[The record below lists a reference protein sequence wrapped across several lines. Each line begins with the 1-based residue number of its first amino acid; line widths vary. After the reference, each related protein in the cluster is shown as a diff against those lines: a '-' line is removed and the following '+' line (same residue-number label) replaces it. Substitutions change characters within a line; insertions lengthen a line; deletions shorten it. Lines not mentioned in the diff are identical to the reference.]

1 VTDSGK
7 IVVVIGDVMNDV
19 VVDPLGPVFPDSDTV
34 SRIRR
39 VAGGSGAN
47 QAAWL
52 GYLGVRC
59 RFIGRVGRNDADRH
73 RSAFVAAFVEPML
86 AVDDEVDTGTVVSVV
101 GADRRSMYS
110 DRGAN
115 ARLGPADLPDTALAD
130 AGLLHLSGY
139 VLFAEPSRTA
149 VIEFRDRAVRRGC
162 AVSVDP
168 SSESLLRAAGP
179 ESFLAATAGADLCFP
194 NVDEARALSDRADPV
209 DAARALTA
217 YYGTVIVTLGPAG
230 CVVAQRDVEPLV
242 VAAPK
247 ASIVDPTGAGDAFSA
262 AYLRGWLDG
271 ADPQLCARN
280 GVEAGARCAG
290 RIGGRPPV
298 DRVAG

>member
-1 VTDSGK
+1 MTDRGE
-7 IVVVIGDVMNDV
+7 IVVVVGDVMNDV

-52 GYLGVRC
+52 GYLGARC
-59 RFIGRVGRNDADRH
+59 RFVGRVGRNDADRH
-73 RSAFVAAFVEPML
+73 RSEFVAACVEPML

-101 GADRRSMYS
+101 GAERRSMYS

-139 VLFAEPSRTA
+139 ALFTEPSRAA

-168 SSESLLRAAGP
+168 SSEALLRAAGT

-230 CVVAQRDVEPLV
+230 CVVARHRRCPRWTRPARVTRSV
-242 VAAPK
+242 RR
-247 ASIVDPTGAGDAFSA
+247 TCGAGSTVPIHSCAPGTASRPVPGAQAGSA
-262 AYLRGWLDG
+262 A
-271 ADPQLCARN
+271 
-280 GVEAGARCAG
+280 G
-290 RIGGRPPV
+290 RRSIGSPGE
-298 DRVAG
+298 

>member
-1 VTDSGK
+1 
-7 IVVVIGDVMNDV
+7 MNDV

-73 RSAFVAAFVEPML
+73 RSAFVAACVEPML
-86 AVDDEVDTGTVVSVV
+86 AVDDEVDTGTVVSIV
-101 GADRRSMYS
+101 GAERRSMYS

-115 ARLGPADLPDTALAD
+115 ARLGPADLPDTALAE

-139 VLFAEPSRTA
+139 VLFAEPSRAA

-168 SSESLLRAAGP
+168 SSEALLRRGRHGIVPRGDGGRGPVLPERRRGAGTVRPGRSGRRGAGP
-179 ESFLAATAGADLCFP
+179 HGVLRHGDR
-194 NVDEARALSDRADPV
+194 DARPRRLR
-209 DAARALTA
+209 
-217 YYGTVIVTLGPAG
+217 GGPAG
-230 CVVAQRDVEPLV
+230 RR
-242 VAAPK
+242 AARR
-247 ASIVDPTGAGDAFSA
+247 
-262 AYLRGWLDG
+262 RGTDG
-271 ADPQLCARN
+271 
-280 GVEAGARCAG
+280 VH
-290 RIGGRPPV
+290 GGP
-298 DRVAG
+298 DRRG

>member
-1 VTDSGK
+1 MV
-7 IVVVIGDVMNDV
+7 GDVMNDV
-19 VVDPLGPVFPDSDTV
+19 VVDPLGPVFADSDTV

-52 GYLGVRC
+52 GYLGARC
-59 RFIGRVGRNDADRH
+59 RFVGRVGRDDAGRH
-73 RSAFVAAFVEPML
+73 RTAFVAAGVEPML
-86 AVDDEVDTGTVVSVV
+86 AVDDEVGTGTVVSLV
-101 GADRRSMYS
+101 GAERRSMYS

-115 ARLGPADLPDTALAD
+115 ARLGPADLPDAALAD

-149 VIEFRDRAVRRGC
+149 VIEFRDRAVRGGC

-168 SSESLLRAAGP
+168 SSEAGLRAAGT

-194 NVDEARALSDRADPV
+194 NVDEARALSDRADPI

-230 CVVAQRDVEPLV
+230 CVVAGRDSEPLV

-247 ASIVDPTGAGDAFSA
+247 ASTVDPTGAGDAFCA
-262 AYLRGWLDG
+262 AYLRCWIDG
-271 ADPQLCARN
+271 ADASSCARAA
-280 GVEAGARCAG
+280 VEAGARCAG
-290 RIGGRPPV
+290 QIGGRPPV